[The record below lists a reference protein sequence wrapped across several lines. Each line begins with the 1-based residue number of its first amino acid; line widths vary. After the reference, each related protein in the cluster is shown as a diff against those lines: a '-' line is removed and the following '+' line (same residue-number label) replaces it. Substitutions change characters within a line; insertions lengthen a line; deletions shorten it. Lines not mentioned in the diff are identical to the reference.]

1 MRKKLIQLPEGINPG
16 GVLTIKA
23 ASWVSGFPEST
34 IRNWRRQPGI
44 GLRFYRVN
52 GRIENGKRKG
62 GILVVKCDEFLQW
75 INLVAVEEAS
85 MRRITFAS
93 DSKNGRTKDGPG
105 ASVLLQSLSQQSV
118 PRSPRRAEAGIL

>member
-105 ASVLLQSLSQQSV
+105 ASAVFKLNSCSPASRLHQQ
-118 PRSPRRAEAGIL
+118 AGAGIL